1 MHLGFSVHDVAS
13 FSTLFLNCKPKWKIL
28 GLYLKLWTASS
39 VSNRYNLSFIH
50 CLLFSPIFISD
61 HSGYL
66 LPLEETGSAD
76 CRSDGAVYSEPQSV
90 KPPQN
95 KPKDKT
101 YDYAKP
107 EGIIVLTA
115 SRTSLDNLDSLRH
128 AGSEHDEADYV
139 QTREADGPSSPIYTT
154 VQGPNSPRSPGASS
168 EEPLHDNKGDDSL
181 QENDYIEV
189 LPDSV
194 IGT

>member
-1 MHLGFSVHDVAS
+1 MLWAWAANAS
-13 FSTLFLNCKPKWKIL
+13 GKSWSISYSANSISK
-28 GLYLKLWTASS
+28 
-39 VSNRYNLSFIH
+39 RYNLNLIYH
-50 CLLFSPIFISD
+50 CLFSRFFFSD

-66 LPLEETGSAD
+66 IPLEVTGSAD
-76 CRSDGAVYSEPQSV
+76 CHPDGAILSELQSP
-90 KPPQN
+90 KPPQYKHN
-95 KPKDKT
+95 DKT

-154 VQGPNSPRSPGASS
+154 IQGPNSPRSPGASS
-168 EEPLHDNKGDDSL
+168 EEPLQDNKGDDSL